1 MGRFVIGALAG
12 GLAVWF
18 WGDKLR
24 KLADV
29 KTRDVREMAADQLQ
43 AAGQKT
49 TAVLDRTRDQ
59 ITSTLQ
65 AGEDAIRPRMGT

>member
-1 MGRFVIGALAG
+1 MGRFVLGALAG

-24 KLADV
+24 QLADS

-49 TAVLDRTRDQ
+49 TEVLDRTRDQ

-65 AGEDAIRPRMGT
+65 AGEDAIRPRMGG

>member
-24 KLADV
+24 QLADV
-29 KTRDVREMAADQLQ
+29 KTRDVREKAADQLQ

-49 TAVLDRTRDQ
+49 TEVLDRTRDQ

>member
-24 KLADV
+24 QLADL
-29 KTRDVREMAADQLQ
+29 KTRDMREMAADQLQ
-43 AAGQKT
+43 SAGQKT
-49 TAVLDRTRDQ
+49 TEVFDRTRDQ

-65 AGEDAIRPRMGT
+65 AGEGAIRPRMGT